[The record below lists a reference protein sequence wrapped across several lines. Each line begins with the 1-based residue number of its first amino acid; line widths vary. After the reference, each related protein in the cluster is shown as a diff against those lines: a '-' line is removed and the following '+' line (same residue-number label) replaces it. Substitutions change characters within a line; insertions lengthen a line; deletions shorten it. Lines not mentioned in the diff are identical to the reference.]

1 MKESRMGLHKA
12 DISIGQRAAAEILDR
27 AMDKPVRSMMKAIGI
42 RWQCWYEWNEGVCP
56 ATFALQKLALAGY
69 DVQYI
74 LTGKKRGLDVNML
87 GIEEVSEGTGL
98 HIIRSYNPP
107 DSCGR
112 LGKYIYPEGDR
123 WIGIDNSTG
132 DCWVEAFTTRAE
144 CVAWLTGKEM

>member
-1 MKESRMGLHKA
+1 MGLHKA

-56 ATFALQKLALAGY
+56 ATFALQKLALAGF

-74 LTGKKRGLDVNML
+74 LTGKRTAKEAVVQLKPVLIVPGVQEITEVAGFEVITKREPL
-87 GIEEVSEGTGL
+87 GRFYYQEGT
-98 HIIRSYNPP
+98 
-107 DSCGR
+107 
-112 LGKYIYPEGDR
+112 R

-132 DCWVEAFTTRAE
+132 DCWVEAFTTKAE
-144 CVAWLTGKEM
+144 CVAWLTGKEV